1 MVETLADNAIII
13 YQTHKVNISSFQ
25 KDSIVVQT
33 ETYKFSKVKF
43 SRKLNATKDSKILL
57 IIHECHV
64 FERYITSFKAEMGA
78 AKNLRNI

>member
-13 YQTHKVNISSFQ
+13 YQTHKVNISSQ
-25 KDSIVVQT
+25 KDSTVVQT

-43 SRKLNATKDSKILL
+43 GRKLNATKDSKTLL

-64 FERYITSFKAEMGA
+64 FERYITSYKAEMGA